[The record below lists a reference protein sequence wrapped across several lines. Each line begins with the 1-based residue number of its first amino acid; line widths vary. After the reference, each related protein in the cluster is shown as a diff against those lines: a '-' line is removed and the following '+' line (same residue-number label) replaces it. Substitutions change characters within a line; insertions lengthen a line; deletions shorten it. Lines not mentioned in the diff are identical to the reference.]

1 MIFSHLLGSLLS
13 AQAPYLFMILS
24 GFFFGKIGLISK
36 EALLSFAQMNIDIFL
51 PTYLFILVG
60 KCSFTYNYIQN
71 WIIIL
76 SFLFYTVIAFLLS
89 YLWCIITKI
98 DLRYRYSFIILTCFV
113 DIKRLYFL
121 YIKSFCFLY
130 DNKTINDDEFC
141 SDIQVHAYLPA
152 FFQGILIWYLGFN
165 LLRIDA
171 AYQKDTK
178 DLWDKIKDVIQF
190 KSNNQIEL
198 QPLNNEI
205 KKDKD
210 NSNAN
215 LYQDLQ
221 EIQGIKLN
229 NFVKPKGDKHNSH
242 IQVSEDKIK
251 NHNTSLIS
259 PFDNG
264 LEKEQI
270 HKIFNEYKI
279 NNNPHSSYEIYASI
293 DFYTKIR
300 KHHIISIRKYKQ
312 TCKEIMF
319 TFFQS
324 PLFGLSI
331 GFIIGFIRSIRE
343 WVFDTTTPVYLFY
356 DTFNNIGNC
365 NILLGFLI
373 IGGASIID
381 LSKEEREEN
390 AYPKVRIKDYIA
402 HLVIKVIIMPFLGI
416 IFTYVLKE
424 KYYKDNN
431 VLLWTCFIQWMIPT
445 SLDVVNIICSFNMN
459 YRFLG
464 ICLLSQFIFLMIGN
478 NLINVTTFLK
488 IVDILE

>member
-13 AQAPYLFMILS
+13 AQVPYLFMILS
-24 GFFFGKIGLISK
+24 GFFFGKIRLISK
-36 EALLSFAQMNIDIFL
+36 QALLSFAQMNIDIFL

-60 KCSFTYNYIQN
+60 KCSFTYNFLQN

-76 SFLFYTVIAFLLS
+76 SFLFYTGISFLLS

-98 DLRYRYSFIILTCFV
+98 DLRYRYTFIILTCFV

-130 DNKTINDDEFC
+130 DNKTINDKEFC
-141 SDIQVHAYLPA
+141 SDIQVHAYLPT
-152 FFQGILIWYLGFN
+152 FFQGLLIWYLGFN

-171 AYQKDTK
+171 AYLKETK
-178 DLWDKIKDVIQF
+178 CLWDKVKEVIQF
-190 KSNNQIEL
+190 KANNLIEL
-198 QPLNNEI
+198 QPLNNDI

-210 NSNAN
+210 NSTAN

-221 EIQGIKLN
+221 EIQGIQLN
-229 NFVKPKGDKHNSH
+229 NFVKPKPDKQNSH
-242 IQVSEDKIK
+242 IHISEDKTK
-251 NHNTSLIS
+251 NHSTSLITH
-259 PFDNG
+259 FDNG
-264 LEKEQI
+264 PEKEQI
-270 HKIFNEYKI
+270 NKIFSEYKI
-279 NNNPHSSYEIYASI
+279 NNNTLSSYEIYASVN
-293 DFYTKIR
+293 FYAKIR
-300 KHHIISIRKYKQ
+300 KYHRISIRKYKQ
-312 TCKEIMF
+312 TYKEVMF

-324 PLFGLSI
+324 PVFGLFI
-331 GFIIGFIRSIRE
+331 GFIIGFVRAIRE
-343 WVFDTTTPVYLFY
+343 WIFDTTTPVYLFY

-381 LSKEEREEN
+381 LSKDQKEEN
-390 AYPKVRIKDYIA
+390 AYPKVRIKDYFA

-416 IFTYVLKE
+416 IFIYVLKE

-445 SLDVVNIICSFNMN
+445 SLDVVNIICSLNIN

-464 ICLLSQFIFLMIGN
+464 ICLLSQYIFLIIGN
-478 NLINVTTFLK
+478 NLINVSTFLK
-488 IVDILE
+488 IIDILE